1 MVARGVDV
9 GRMPEIDEKE
19 RKLGMRAG
27 IVGNQSKWTIL
38 QMMFD
43 SYWNRSENKF
53 PKDILFNRMKCKD
66 ISINITIWEIVA
78 YEDKVANNF
87 VSGTF

>member
-1 MVARGVDV
+1 
-9 GRMPEIDEKE
+9 
-19 RKLGMRAG
+19 
-27 IVGNQSKWTIL
+27 
-38 QMMFD
+38 MMFD

-66 ISINITIWEIVA
+66 ISINITIWEIVV